1 MEQNFAMRACCCAM
15 LKLPQKLTERFA
27 LVEYPTHELAV
38 LFVFCAAV
46 RGGDALDVI
55 SEPSSSPVS
64 SLLSSP
70 KSMARSVES
79 LDDPSL
85 ERPPSLS
92 HEGRQGTSAVCGSV
106 LSIRI
111 NHRGPK
117 ISLISFR
124 GRGHNPRAQTRAT
137 ICPA

>member
-1 MEQNFAMRACCCAM
+1 MQYGTKFCNEGLLLCNV
-15 LKLPQKLTERFA
+15 KLPQKLIKHYA
-27 LVEYPTHELAV
+27 LAEYPTHELAV

-92 HEGRQGTSAVCGSV
+92 HEGRQDTSAVCGSV

-117 ISLISFR
+117 ISIIFLGEGDVI
-124 GRGHNPRAQTRAT
+124 PE
-137 ICPA
+137 P